1 MVVSEYKTSG
11 RRYSELEAEM
21 MLQATTYAHAV
32 QQRFDEHPG
41 VRYVVLVKTKKPQVQ
56 YLETVRTDADI
67 SRLGDVV
74 QAVERA
80 IQAEAFYPVENAMN
94 CSGCAFYRQCRQ
106 WQGCNTCRLHA
117 TEQAEVATC

>member
-1 MVVSEYKTSG
+1 T
-11 RRYSELEAEM
+11 EM
-21 MLQATTYAHAV
+21 MLQATSYAHAV
-32 QQRFDEHPG
+32 QQRYEERPG

-56 YLETVRTDADI
+56 YLETIRTDADI

-80 IQAEAFYPVENAMN
+80 IQAEAFYPVESTMN

-106 WQGCNTCRLHA
+106 WRGCNSLHTIQKPEA
-117 TEQAEVATC
+117 VAC